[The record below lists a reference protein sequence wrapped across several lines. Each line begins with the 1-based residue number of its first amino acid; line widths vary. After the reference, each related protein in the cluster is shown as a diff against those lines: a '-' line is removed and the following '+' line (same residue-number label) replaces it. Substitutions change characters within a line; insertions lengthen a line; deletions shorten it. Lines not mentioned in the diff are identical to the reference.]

1 MNMATSGKGK
11 NIALWVLRVV
21 LGLAFLGAG
30 GAKLAGAPPMVAIF
44 SKIGWGQGLRI
55 LTGALEVVG
64 ALGLFVPKFTTYAAS
79 LLALV
84 MLGAIGFHLTTLG
97 GNPAPP
103 IVLLVLSGLTLWLSR
118 PTAAGVK

>member
-44 SKIGWGQGLRI
+44 SKIGWGQGFRV
-55 LTGALEVVG
+55 LTGALEVIG
-64 ALGLFVPKFTTYAAS
+64 AVGLFVPKFTTYAAS

-103 IVLLVLSGLTLWLSR
+103 IVLLALSGLTIWLSR